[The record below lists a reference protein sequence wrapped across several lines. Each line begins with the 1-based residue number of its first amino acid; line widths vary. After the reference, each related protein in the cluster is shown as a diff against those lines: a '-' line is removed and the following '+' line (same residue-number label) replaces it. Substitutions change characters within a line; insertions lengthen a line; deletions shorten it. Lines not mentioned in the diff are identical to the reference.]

1 MKLIISILLGLS
13 VAASMP
19 VVKADL
25 IPTVRPVVKISMP
38 RVLEVLGQH
47 QESERN
53 TEWPGALILYPIEA
67 RLETMMTYLKKSLKE
82 YEQSEKVRIDIS
94 ALDEDTPDY
103 TDDFLEKMTGGDD
116 E

>member
-1 MKLIISILLGLS
+1 MGLGA
-13 VAASMP
+13 VAVTP

-25 IPTVRPVVKISMP
+25 IPTAKPVKISMP
-38 RVLEVLGQH
+38 RVLEVLGQL

-53 TEWPGALILYPIEA
+53 TEWPGALILYPVEA
-67 RLETMMTYLKKSLKE
+67 RLETMMTYLKKSLKY